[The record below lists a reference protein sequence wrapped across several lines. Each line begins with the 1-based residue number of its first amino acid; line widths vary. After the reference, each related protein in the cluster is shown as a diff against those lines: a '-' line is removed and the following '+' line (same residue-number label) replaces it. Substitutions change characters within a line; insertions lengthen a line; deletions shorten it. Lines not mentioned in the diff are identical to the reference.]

1 MGEGLPET
9 EGVGVM
15 PISEESMMLERST
28 PHSTYFVG
36 WSEHH
41 TRYRLFAVPLGA
53 FNQTVRDEVGAAPT
67 AVLVTL
73 WFSGQGK
80 SALFNAGGASALV
93 DAYIGKKLEIA
104 GADLAAV
111 APKLRALLV
120 RP

>member
-1 MGEGLPET
+1 MHRLLTGGNT
-9 EGVGVM
+9 M
-15 PISEESMMLERST
+15 PVSEEAQVLERST
-28 PHSTYFVG
+28 PGSAFFVA
-36 WSEHH
+36 WSEQH
-41 TRYRLFAVPLGA
+41 TRYRLFALPLGL
-53 FNQTVRDEVGAAPT
+53 FNAGVREEVGATPS

-93 DAYIGKKLEIA
+93 DGYIGKKLEIA

-111 APKLRALLV
+111 GPKLRALLV